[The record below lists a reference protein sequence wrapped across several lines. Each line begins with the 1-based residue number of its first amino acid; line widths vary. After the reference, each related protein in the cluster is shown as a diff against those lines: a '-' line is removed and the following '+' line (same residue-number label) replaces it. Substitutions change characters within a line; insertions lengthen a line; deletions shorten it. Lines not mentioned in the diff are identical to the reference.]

1 MDSPLQPIR
10 VLAVDDHPLLREGV
24 AAVIANQSDMMLA
37 GEAVDGIEAVDQF
50 RSLLPDVTLMDIQMP
65 NLGGIEAIRMIRE
78 QFPAARIIVLTTYRG
93 DLQALRAIKAGAV
106 GYLLKGMLRKEL
118 VETIRSVHAGR
129 KRIPPEIAAD
139 MAEHAADDPITSRE
153 LDVLRCVAQGNA
165 NRTVASTLCI
175 TEETVKAHMKS
186 ILSKLAARD
195 RTHAVVIAL
204 RRGLIEL

>member
-78 QFPAARIIVLTTYRG
+78 EFPAARIIVLTTYRG